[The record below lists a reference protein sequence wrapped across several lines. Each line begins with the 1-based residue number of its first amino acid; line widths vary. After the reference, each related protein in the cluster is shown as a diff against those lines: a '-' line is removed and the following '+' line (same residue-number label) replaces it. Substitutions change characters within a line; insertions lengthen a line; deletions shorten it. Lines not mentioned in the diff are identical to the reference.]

1 MKKIGV
7 IFVIFLLVL
16 SPLTLAE
23 VNETDNCSGVF
34 GSIKCFFFGD
44 ASKRPVAG
52 SAWYDRGISL
62 PWYNPEGGALVGKEG

>member
-1 MKKIGV
+1 MV
-7 IFVIFLLVL
+7 FVVVFLLVHF
-16 SPLTLAE
+16 SLTLAADE
-23 VNETDNCSGVF
+23 EDTCTGFF

-62 PWYNPEGGALVGKEG
+62 PWYEPEGGSLVGN